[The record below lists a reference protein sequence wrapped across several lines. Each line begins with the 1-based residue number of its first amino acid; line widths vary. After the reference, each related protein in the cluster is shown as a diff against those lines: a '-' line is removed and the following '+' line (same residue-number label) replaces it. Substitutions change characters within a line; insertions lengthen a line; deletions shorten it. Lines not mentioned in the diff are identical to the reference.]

1 MIEKIPHTNGETNL
15 SKDVLSS
22 WDTILR
28 ITNLVHHGFFMIQA
42 KNLRI
47 LQANAY
53 SAKLTGYPVQE
64 LIGKSLESLH
74 LSDEIPLI
82 QLEIQRLEFEGK
94 TEIEGIH
101 VCQKNGFQIP
111 VDIVFSRLPGT
122 GEEGPIDYFLAVY
135 REAVSGG
142 WQDAYTRRNQE
153 LITLMEMGQ
162 TMASALDLEEII
174 DLSLIKIGTISHA
187 VYASLFLKATD
198 GNSELFRAQ
207 KIPPEEIV
215 LFDQPWKVGLEEG
228 PYRDVLDSKE
238 TLIVENVLE
247 ESRYERWQPIAQ
259 RIGYSATISIPL
271 IPKDDAIGVLSLYY
285 ESPRQFLQD
294 EINFLKTAGTYLAI
308 SIENSRLY
316 KQYQQK
322 TDQIAALNKIINSV
336 NSSLDVEE
344 VIRII
349 ALEVQKIVDF
359 DFISIMLFHDNTEH
373 IQYFPLGTAPLA
385 KRLGDKNWVPIENS
399 NLGWINFWGESQ
411 EATDSGLEYGIHDR
425 RSQIEREL
433 HSQIRALLMSK
444 GKYIGTFSVGKLDKN
459 AYSPAHKRLL
469 KQIANQV
476 STAIENALLY
486 QEVKRSMMEY
496 SALVDVSNSLGLSL
510 NSNVVVDSI
519 VKAAAVAMGA
529 KLSTIWFVGSSGS
542 GRSVPENNVF
552 DLMLKTPL
560 AKKLKQMIVE
570 KEPLSISDL
579 HKEGFT
585 PPEISD
591 HPLSGN
597 LKSYLGVPILSNGET
612 IAILSVYW
620 DQFHEIE
627 SREIRLLSAIAS
639 QATMA
644 LENARLFERERK
656 RSAQLAMVNEVGK
669 RIASTLNLNHLL
681 DNVVRAIYEI
691 FRYRNVSIYLSENA
705 HERLVLKS
713 QKGQLSDI
721 LKIGSEN
728 TETEGPIW
736 KAYRSGHTV
745 LINNLTRNER
755 IDEGYPESGSLL
767 SIPLKIAGRPMGVL
781 ALLAGDRNAF
791 DERDVNAFEALSG
804 QLSSAIQNSRLY
816 EETRQNTEKLSRA
829 NEELEDFVFT
839 VSHDLKA
846 PIVSI
851 SGFTTILMTEYGD
864 RIDEEGHHY
873 LERIQGNVKQMENL
887 IRDLLELSRI
897 GRVVNPFE
905 RVAIADIVKT
915 AIDDLLLQIK
925 QKNVNVIVQEKM
937 PEVVCDKARILQV
950 FTNLISN
957 AVKYIGNTPE
967 PKIEIGF
974 KELDESYQFYVKD
987 NGIGIDPKY
996 HKKIFELFHMLK
1008 ELKSVEGTGVGLTIV
1023 RRIVENHRGRVW
1035 VESEKGKGSTFYFT
1049 LPKTQGEKTSD

>member
-1 MIEKIPHTNGETNL
+1 MIEKIPHKNDEANL
-15 SKDVLSS
+15 SKDVLAS

-28 ITNLVHHGFFMIQA
+28 ITNLIHHGFFIIQA
-42 KNLRI
+42 KSLRI
-47 LQANAY
+47 VQTNAY
-53 SAKLTGYPVQE
+53 AAKLTGYPVQE

-74 LSDEIPLI
+74 LSDETPLL
-82 QLEIQRLEFEGK
+82 QLEIQRLEFEK
-94 TEIEGIH
+94 ETEIEGIH
-101 VCQKNGFQIP
+101 IRQKNSFQIP

-122 GEEGPIDYFLAVY
+122 GDEGPIDYFLAVY

-142 WQDAYTRRNQE
+142 WQDAYTRRSQE

-162 TMASALDLEEII
+162 TMASALDIEEVI
-174 DLSLIKIGTISHA
+174 DLSLIKIGTISGA
-187 VYASLFLKATD
+187 VYASLFLDAAE
-198 GNSELFRAQ
+198 GYSELFRAQ
-207 KIPPEEIV
+207 KIPPENII

-228 PYRDVLDSKE
+228 PYHDILASKE
-238 TLIVENVLE
+238 TLIVENVFE
-247 ESRYERWQPIAQ
+247 ESRYERWQPIAK

-271 IPKDDAIGVLSLYY
+271 IPKDEAIGVLSLYY
-285 ESPRQFLQD
+285 EDPRQFNQD

-359 DFISIMLFHDNTEH
+359 DFISIMLFDDNTEH
-373 IQYFPLGTAPLA
+373 IQYFPMGTASLA
-385 KRLGDKNWVPIENS
+385 RRLGDEKWVSLEKS
-399 NLGWINFWGESQ
+399 NLGWINFL
-411 EATDSGLEYGIHDR
+411 TDGDETDGSDLERVSHER

-444 GKYIGTFSVGKLDKN
+444 GKYIGTLSVGKIDKN
-459 AYSPAHKRLL
+459 AYSAAHKNLL

-510 NSNVVVDSI
+510 NRNVVVDSI

-529 KLSTIWFVGSSGS
+529 KLSTIWFVGGS
-542 GRSVPENNVF
+542 NSDGVDLENNVF
-552 DLMLKTPL
+552 DSMLQSPL
-560 AKKLKQMIVE
+560 ADKLKRMIVK
-570 KEPLSISDL
+570 KESLSISNL
-579 HKEGFT
+579 RGEGFT

-597 LKSYLGVPILSNGET
+597 LQSYLGVPIISNGKT

-620 DQFHEIE
+620 DRFHQIE
-627 SREIRLLSAIAS
+627 PREIRLLSAIAS

-669 RIASTLNLNHLL
+669 RIASTLNLNRLL
-681 DNVVRAIYEI
+681 ENVVRAIFEI
-691 FRYRNVSIYLSENA
+691 FRYRNVAIYLSEDFREN
-705 HERLVLKS
+705 LILKS
-713 QKGQLSDI
+713 QKGQLSDR
-721 LKIGSEN
+721 LKIGCEN
-728 TETEGPIW
+728 TQTEAPINRAFRTG
-736 KAYRSGHTV
+736 KTV
-745 LINNLTRNER
+745 LINDLTGQEN
-755 IDEGYPESGSLL
+755 IDEGYPETGSLL
-767 SIPLKIAGRPMGVL
+767 SVPLKIAGRSMGVL
-781 ALLAGDRNAF
+781 VLLAENRNAF

-804 QLSSAIQNSRLY
+804 QLASAIQNSRLY
-816 EETRQNTEKLSRA
+816 EETSQNTQKLSRA

-851 SGFTTILMTEYGD
+851 SGFATILMTEYGD
-864 RIDEEGHHY
+864 RFDEEGHHY

-887 IRDLLELSRI
+887 IRDLLELSRV

-905 RVAIADIVKT
+905 RVAIGDIVRT

-925 QKNVNVIVQEKM
+925 QKNVEVIVHENL

-957 AVKYIGNTPE
+957 AVKYIGDTPE
-967 PKIEIGF
+967 PKIEVGF
-974 KELDESYQFYVKD
+974 KEIDDFYQFYVKD

-1008 ELKSVEGTGVGLTIV
+1008 ELENVEGTGVGLTIV
-1023 RRIVENHRGRVW
+1023 RRIVENHKGRVW
-1035 VESEKGKGSTFYFT
+1035 VESEKGKGATFYFT
-1049 LPKTQGEKTSD
+1049 LPKTQEEKITE

>member
-1 MIEKIPHTNGETNL
+1 MIEKIPHTNDETNL
-15 SKDVLSS
+15 SKDMLLS
-22 WDTILR
+22 WDAILR
-28 ITNLVHHGFFMIQA
+28 ITNMVHHGFFMVQA
-42 KNLRI
+42 KNLQI
-47 LQANAY
+47 VQANAY
-53 SAKLTGYPVQE
+53 SFKLTGFPVQE
-64 LIGKSLESLH
+64 LVGKNLESLH
-74 LSDEIPLI
+74 ISDEIPLL
-82 QLEIQRLEFEGK
+82 QLEIQRLEFERE

-101 VCQKNGFQIP
+101 IRQKNGFQIP

-135 REAVSGG
+135 REAISGG

-174 DLSLIKIGTISHA
+174 DLSLIKIGTISGA
-187 VYASLFLKATD
+187 IYVSLFLESAD
-198 GNSELFRAQ
+198 ENSELFRAQ
-207 KIPPEEIV
+207 KIPPEEII

-228 PYRDVLDSKE
+228 PYRNVLASKE
-238 TLIVENVLE
+238 ILKVENVFE

-259 RIGYSATISIPL
+259 RIGYSSTISIPL
-271 IPKDDAIGVLSLYY
+271 IPKDEPIGVLSLFY
-285 ESPRQFLQD
+285 ESPKQFNQD
-294 EINFLKTAGTYLAI
+294 EINFLETAGTYLAI

-322 TDQIAALNKIINSV
+322 TSQIETLNKIINSV

-349 ALEVQKIVDF
+349 ALEVQRIVDF
-359 DFISIMLFHDNTEH
+359 DFISIMLFDDNTEH
-373 IQYFPLGTAPLA
+373 IKYFPMGTADLA
-385 KRLGDKNWVPIENS
+385 KRLKDEQWTPIEKS
-399 NLGWINFWGESQ
+399 SLGWINFVSDQ
-411 EATDSGLEYGIHDR
+411 EETDGPDLERVIHDR

-433 HSQIRALLMSK
+433 HSHIRALLVSK

-459 AYSPAHKRLL
+459 SYSSVHKNLF
-469 KQIANQV
+469 KQIADQV

-486 QEVKRSMMEY
+486 QEVKRNMMEY
-496 SALVDVSNSLGLSL
+496 SALVDVSNSLGSSL
-510 NSNVVVDSI
+510 NKNVVVDLI

-529 KLSTIWFVGSSGS
+529 KLSTIWFVGSLNSGDFAS
-542 GRSVPENNVF
+542 ESNVF
-552 DLMLKTPL
+552 ESMMQSPLKD
-560 AKKLKQMIVE
+560 KLKKMIVDR
-570 KEPLSISDL
+570 EPLSISDL

-597 LKSYLGVPILSNGET
+597 LQSYLGVPIVSNGKT

-620 DQFHEIE
+620 QNYHQIE
-627 SREIRLLSAIAS
+627 HREIRLLSAIAS

-669 RIASTLNLNHLL
+669 RIASTLNLNRLL

-691 FRYRNVSIYLSENA
+691 FGYRNVAIYLLETSNK
-705 HERLVLKS
+705 HLVLKS

-728 TETEGPIW
+728 TQREGSIW
-736 KAYRSGHTV
+736 KSFESGHTV
-745 LINNLTRNER
+745 LINDLTQKER
-755 IDEGYPESGSLL
+755 IDEGYPENGSLL
-767 SIPLKIAGRPMGVL
+767 SIPLKIAGRTVGVL
-781 ALLAGDRNAF
+781 VLLAEDRNTF

-804 QLSSAIQNSRLY
+804 QLASAIQNSRLY
-816 EETRQNTEKLSRA
+816 EETRQNTEKLSKA

-851 SGFTTILMTEYGD
+851 SGFATILMTEYGD
-864 RIDEEGHHY
+864 RFDEEGHHY

-905 RVAIADIVKT
+905 KVAVDEIVKT
-915 AIDDLLLQIK
+915 AIDDLLIQIK
-925 QKNVNVIVQEKM
+925 QKDVQITIQENM

-957 AVKYIGNTPE
+957 AVKYVGDNPE
-967 PKIEIGF
+967 PKIKIGF
-974 KELDESYQFYVKD
+974 KEIDNYYQFFVQD

-1008 ELKSVEGTGVGLTIV
+1008 ELENVEGTGVGLTIV
-1023 RRIVENHRGRVW
+1023 RRIVENHKGHVW
-1035 VESEKGKGSTFYFT
+1035 VESERGKGATFYFT
-1049 LPKTQGEKTSD
+1049 LPK